1 MLYQEIREQLE
12 KELEN
17 IYRDNL
23 KKFPPPPFDFNIDE
37 TKSKAISY
45 IKEIYMYPEF
55 KKEIFNILKEKLK
68 LDLKESIIKK
78 EEFED
83 NYLSFIEEIKD
94 NRIIEFHKNCYFNS
108 VEEYQNSLKNLTLDN
123 TYDFILKKYKVLIKI
138 LNQNGD
144 FYFFFTILDLLIKN
158 YKKIQEP
165 YYKINDNNNKLKNT
179 YDYLTEEN
187 QYKKYGLLKLNRNLK
202 LMKIFKGSFPD
213 YLHDERCG
221 YIALDNSLNKEVL
234 EQLSILKNKN
244 YIKDLSLRPNY
255 YVELQKK
262 DIYYCIKAKDFG
274 KYFTFENL
282 KEIIPTKLYNLNGD
296 SLWINIENNNITFEE
311 LLNNFEIEEDFIIT
325 QVLHCEYFEQNNKY
339 YISHLDHE
347 FILYSLEEYDKRKNN
362 IKQKGNSCK
371 RVKTFKIDNS
381 SIPFILEDGLNI
393 LLFFLNQ
400 YFKSKDLLKEYFIEI
415 ENSRN
420 N

>member
-78 EEFED
+78 EEFEE
-83 NYLSFIEEIKD
+83 NYLSFIKEIKD

-123 TYDFILKKYKVLIKI
+123 TYDFILRKYKVLIEI
-138 LNQNGD
+138 LGQNED

-165 YYKINDNNNKLKNT
+165 YYKINDNNNNLKNT
-179 YDYLTEEN
+179 YEYLTEDN
-187 QYKKYGLLKLNRNLK
+187 QYKKYGLLKLNKNLK
-202 LMKIFKGSFPD
+202 LMEISKGSFPD

-221 YIALDNSLNKEVL
+221 YIALDNSLNKEAL

-255 YVELQKK
+255 YVELQKEPIVYLTK
-262 DIYYCIKAKDFG
+262 VKDFG
-274 KYFTFENL
+274 KCFAFENL
-282 KEIIPTKLYNLNGD
+282 KEIIPTKFYNLNGD

-311 LLNNFEIEEDFIIT
+311 LLKNFEIEEEFIIT

-347 FILYSLEEYDKRKNN
+347 FILYSLEEYDKRENN

-400 YFKSKDLLKEYFIEI
+400 YFKSKDLLKEYFAEI
-415 ENSRN
+415 EKL
-420 N
+420 